1 MVDQVGSSYTRLS
14 AEFVRSTIGFEPWM
28 EGDNNIQTH
37 LQQTFVARR
46 HTTTDVAATR
56 YCREV
61 SMTQSDVVESAINT
75 LLQRKRY
82 GKDTSTNLLTLG
94 YGMASPG
101 ANNHFLAND
110 LSCYYPNTLVAMLK
124 SNEWVQLHLHI
135 GDDVMKHI
143 LLNHNVFVLMANT
156 TDCYIQLAGDNVRF
170 AKTST
175 GPVESSVSIRRVMYA
190 RGLSS
195 HPPSVQLKRSI
206 LSPLN
211 PSKEAARRVV
221 ATILRLNNS
230 KRLDKRGQNLVPI
243 VQDMMTRF
251 KACDVGGSVRRMC
264 ALPGACVAILKMCRL
279 HHQTARVTVD
289 MELEDDGFASQDE
302 STSSHRKKRP
312 NLASENASPAKRR
325 KRQSNQETIADL
337 LQFHTP
343 KEQVSRTL
351 GTLDLAQDHLTRVP
365 AAVPP
370 TTPFPISTIRFEPK
384 SHGVRPIMNLSK
396 KPVGGGVSV
405 NRTLRL
411 AHHVHVDGVVYDY
424 IQRRDLIKLLQSHL
438 LSNYV
443 TMESELFLQTQG
455 IPQGSV
461 LSSLLCSIYYADFE
475 KNVLMPRIPMQGGQD
490 LLLRYTDDFLF
501 LTTNKAHAETF
512 QAIMHRGSKRYGCRV
527 NPRKTQTN
535 LLVRHQLLRWCGLVI
550 DPTTLAVYS
559 NYAKYTALP
568 RSLKNTLYLDTSRPV
583 SAWFF
588 KRLLALV
595 QFRCHHI
602 FFSPKFPVACQTNM
616 YHIIAVVAVK
626 YVYMMLGL
634 PRPTMHWNMA
644 FFHRGLVMLWQKLY
658 GQIRKHCPNALTWST
673 V

>member
-28 EGDNNIQTH
+28 EGDNNIQAH

-46 HTTTDVAATR
+46 HTATDVAATR

-135 GDDVMKHI
+135 GDDLMKHI

-156 TDCYIQLAGDNVRF
+156 TDCYIQLAGDNIRF

-175 GPVESSVSIRRVMYA
+175 GPMESSVSIRRVMYA
-190 RGLSS
+190 RGHSS
-195 HPPSVQLKRSI
+195 HPPSVQLKHSI

-221 ATILRLNNS
+221 ATILRLNNA

-243 VQDMMTRF
+243 VQDMMNRF

-365 AAVPP
+365 SAVPP

-411 AHHVHVDGVVYDY
+411 AHHVLRHESQWGLGASVANMHEIGRRFGSFRQEWMAGNDVRRPLYFVTVDIERCFDTINSRRLLKMLPRVLTQDRYMLRRHYVVQSTKAGIKYKVHVDGVVYDY

-443 TMESELFLQTQG
+443 TMESELFLQTQ
-455 IPQGSV
+455 V
-461 LSSLLCSIYYADFE
+461 
-475 KNVLMPRIPMQGGQD
+475 GQD

-535 LLVRHQLLRWCGLVI
+535 LLVRHQLLRWCGL
-550 DPTTLAVYS
+550 
-559 NYAKYTALP
+559 
-568 RSLKNTLYLDTSRPV
+568 
-583 SAWFF
+583 
-588 KRLLALV
+588 
-595 QFRCHHI
+595 
-602 FFSPKFPVACQTNM
+602 TNM

-634 PRPTMHWNMA
+634 PRPTMYWNMA

-658 GQIRKHCPNALTWST
+658 GQIRKHCPNALTWSK

>member
-28 EGDNNIQTH
+28 EGDNNIQAH

-46 HTTTDVAATR
+46 HTATDVAATR

-135 GDDVMKHI
+135 GDDLMKHI

-156 TDCYIQLAGDNVRF
+156 TDCYIQLAGDNIRF

-195 HPPSVQLKRSI
+195 HPPSVQLKHSI

-221 ATILRLNNS
+221 ATVLRLNNS

-243 VQDMMTRF
+243 VQDMMNRF

-343 KEQVSRTL
+343 KEQVS
-351 GTLDLAQDHLTRVP
+351 
-365 AAVPP
+365 
-370 TTPFPISTIRFEPK
+370 S
-384 SHGVRPIMNLSK
+384 
-396 KPVGGGVSV
+396 
-405 NRTLRL
+405 
-411 AHHVHVDGVVYDY
+411 
-424 IQRRDLIKLLQSHL
+424 
-438 LSNYV
+438 
-443 TMESELFLQTQG
+443 
-455 IPQGSV
+455 
-461 LSSLLCSIYYADFE
+461 
-475 KNVLMPRIPMQGGQD
+475 
-490 LLLRYTDDFLF
+490 
-501 LTTNKAHAETF
+501 
-512 QAIMHRGSKRYGCRV
+512 
-527 NPRKTQTN
+527 
-535 LLVRHQLLRWCGLVI
+535 
-550 DPTTLAVYS
+550 
-559 NYAKYTALP
+559 
-568 RSLKNTLYLDTSRPV
+568 
-583 SAWFF
+583 
-588 KRLLALV
+588 
-595 QFRCHHI
+595 
-602 FFSPKFPVACQTNM
+602 
-616 YHIIAVVAVK
+616 
-626 YVYMMLGL
+626 
-634 PRPTMHWNMA
+634 
-644 FFHRGLVMLWQKLY
+644 
-658 GQIRKHCPNALTWST
+658 
-673 V
+673 